1 MAGEMSHLGDKLNL
15 IICFTVLTWGISSCV
30 WDTNETK
37 KESKNHPNIIFIT
50 TDYQRGVD
58 GPSLGSPFLEM
69 PALDR
74 LCKEGM
80 VFTRHYS
87 TAPICMPARYT
98 WLTGRY
104 PHYHGAW
111 DNTEN
116 WIPEKTPVLMEL
128 LKAAGY
134 NTIGVGKMHVSPWNR
149 DIGFDKWISADN
161 KRNGKRDAVID
172 DDYSKFLDQ
181 HGMSRW
187 NYLKLQSE
195 SEIFGVYDWPY
206 DEKFHIDHYVGDQA
220 TGIIKKNEFKEP
232 FFMWISFN
240 GPHNP
245 WDPPAGYSEP
255 YKEMKLPLGNT
266 FPGELATKPK
276 DHTRLRNNYTPQVP
290 GLIDANPERRDEII
304 HQIRAGHYGGLTFID
319 RQLEKVFTALEDK
332 GLFDE
337 TIIIYSSDHGAG
349 LGDHNLIHKGTHY
362 NSSAKVP
369 FVVRYP
375 KKIKHRQTD
384 AFSSHV
390 DLMPTL
396 LELAGVP
403 IPESLEGNSLVPIL
417 TGKEESV
424 QDKVFIEIRGTT
436 SIVTDDWKMG
446 INPKDQ
452 DGDLYDL
459 KNDPNEIYNLFGKQE
474 YAEIQAKLV
483 DEIVKFNPDLAEV
496 LAGVDWLKKP
506 MVQ

>member
-1 MAGEMSHLGDKLNL
+1 MKKFGLG
-15 IICFTVLTWGISSCV
+15 IAVLTSGASPRLWRSK
-30 WDTNETK
+30 ETGKDK
-37 KESKNHPNIIFIT
+37 KSRPNILFIC

-58 GPSLGSPFLEM
+58 GPSLGTPFLDM
-69 PALDR
+69 PAFYR

-111 DNTEN
+111 DNTRN
-116 WIPEKTPVLMEL
+116 WIPEKTPILVEL

-134 NTIGVGKMHVSPWNR
+134 KTIGVGKMHVKPWNR
-149 DIGFDKWISADN
+149 DIGFDKWISVDR

-181 HGMSRW
+181 HGMNRW

-206 DEKFHIDHYVGDQA
+206 DEKFHIDYYVGDQA
-220 TGIIKKNEFKEP
+220 KRIIKKNELKEP
-232 FFMWISFN
+232 FLMWISFN

-245 WDPPAGYSEP
+245 WDPPAEYSEP
-255 YKEMKLPLGNT
+255 YKKMKLPLGNT

-276 DHTRLRNNYTPQVP
+276 DHTRVRNNYTPQVP
-290 GLIDANPERRDEII
+290 RLIDANPERRDEII
-304 HQIRAGHYGGLTFID
+304 HRIRAGHYGGLTYID
-319 RQLEKVFTALEDK
+319 RQLEKIFNALEDK

-337 TIIIYSSDHGAG
+337 TIIIYSSDHGAH

-362 NSSAKVP
+362 DSSARVP

-375 KKIKHRQTD
+375 KKIEPKQTD

-396 LELAGVP
+396 LDLADIP
-403 IPESLEGNSLVPIL
+403 IQKSLEGKSLVPIL
-417 TGKEESV
+417 SGKEESV

-459 KNDPNEIYNLFGKQE
+459 KNDPNELYNLFGKPE
-474 YAEIQAKLV
+474 YAEIQTKLV
-483 DEIVKFNPDLAEV
+483 DEIVKFNPALEEV
-496 LAGVDWLKKP
+496 LTGVDWLKKP